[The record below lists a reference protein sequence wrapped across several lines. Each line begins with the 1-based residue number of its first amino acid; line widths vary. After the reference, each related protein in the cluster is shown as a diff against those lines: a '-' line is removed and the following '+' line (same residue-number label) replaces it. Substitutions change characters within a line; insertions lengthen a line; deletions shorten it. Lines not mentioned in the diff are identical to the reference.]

1 MRPTQLF
8 AVLFFLALSW
18 KCHGEAADQCPA
30 QQPIYGKALK
40 GFTFKSLVSPTAFGC
55 LVDCHYEDRCQ
66 SYNYVMKTNICEMNN
81 RTKEA
86 KPEQFVSDPDRFYV
100 KRGAHRKQLGSI
112 PALTAQ
118 SCKEIKAN
126 EGGQAVSSNSWLD
139 PSGSGNVILA
149 YCDMNTEV
157 ADFCIRHRCQNGA
170 SCVNGHVNYTCL
182 CNGGWTG
189 THCDSS
195 MTGTS
200 CKEIKD
206 VFPHARD
213 GMYHVQPENGLSV
226 LVYCD
231 MTSFGGGWTM
241 CYSTDD
247 KVNLKTEVTYE
258 ENLPY
263 GTNGYRT
270 DCNYIPF
277 REIMFVD
284 ETTGDKAIFTYK
296 LSSTLVAAENYG
308 TQLPELWIGRGVA
321 DTSYEYQLM
330 ICDHPFYSGFFVAGY
345 TNNCYKGCEHWCGDS
360 VSPFFRTATS
370 SSQFGGVAFNVN
382 GHGAYNNRLISAGLR

>member
-18 KCHGEAADQCPA
+18 KCNGEAADQCPA

-40 GFTFKSLVSPTAFGC
+40 GFTFTSLASPTAFGC

-86 KPEQFVSDPDRFYV
+86 KPEQFVSDPDRFYM

-182 CNGGWTG
+182 CNAGWTG

-195 MTGTS
+195 MTGKQIFMS
-200 CKEIKD
+200 FKQIFHISVMQIKGLAKEYLFCCCTCVKLFT
-206 VFPHARD
+206 FPYLVPRI
-213 GMYHVQPENGLSV
+213 VV
-226 LVYCD
+226 LLL
-231 MTSFGGGWTM
+231 
-241 CYSTDD
+241 
-247 KVNLKTEVTYE
+247 N
-258 ENLPY
+258 
-263 GTNGYRT
+263 
-270 DCNYIPF
+270 
-277 REIMFVD
+277 
-284 ETTGDKAIFTYK
+284 
-296 LSSTLVAAENYG
+296 
-308 TQLPELWIGRGVA
+308 
-321 DTSYEYQLM
+321 
-330 ICDHPFYSGFFVAGY
+330 AG
-345 TNNCYKGCEHWCGDS
+345 KE
-360 VSPFFRTATS
+360 
-370 SSQFGGVAFNVN
+370 
-382 GHGAYNNRLISAGLR
+382 